1 MSTGVTITQVVK
13 VLKKVCSQANPHGHQ
28 GIGCLLVWGNRT
40 SVGKL
45 KNNILVTICLLTNKE
60 TKEYKI
66 AYNSKEIYIQQKAKA
81 LAVNGLFL
89 NYPWFSATG
98 EMNMDTNETSWVLN
112 NCIEP
117 VTCTNSE
124 NKRKKMFNSCSF
136 LSLVAHSLY

>member
-1 MSTGVTITQVVK
+1 MSTGVTITQVAK
-13 VLKKVCSQANPHGHQ
+13 VLKKSLSSSKSPWPSRYRMLAGVRES
-28 GIGCLLVWGNRT
+28 RT
-40 SVGKL
+40 SVGEL

-98 EMNMDTNETSWVLN
+98 EMDTNETSWVLN

-124 NKRKKMFNSCSF
+124 NKRKKN
-136 LSLVAHSLY
+136 V